1 MNSSR
6 KNYFKSTVGC
16 SQGQNDPPGSRTTSL
31 KNNNKIVTQWKAS
44 STSSYSSS
52 PSLAFSYSSSS
63 FPSPY
68 SSSPP
73 QSERRFQRY
82 KQLKE
87 IDYGRDVT
95 VISSTTSSDTTEFGP
110 DFSDFTSIADWL
122 RNNMKPQGLP
132 ARKSDDSTSI
142 GLRSGVHL
150 SLPNGQAEDNLLRF
164 ALQLHNARWSA
175 LSNRISG
182 DIFDLSGWRIPV
194 FPVDFQKSRILGYCA
209 DGSDVAIDRVDQ
221 SGIAAFVVAK
231 STTIWN
237 RYPMSIDRR
246 TI

>member
-1 MNSSR
+1 MR
-6 KNYFKSTVGC
+6 VGEWKTGDRET
-16 SQGQNDPPGSRTTSL
+16 Q
-31 KNNNKIVTQWKAS
+31 KIIDG
-44 STSSYSSS
+44 
-52 PSLAFSYSSSS
+52 SS
-63 FPSPY
+63 FEIFESKDEMHLYLTRYVEKRKDSYEDYPSP
-68 SSSPP
+68 P
-73 QSERRFQRY
+73 
-82 KQLKE
+82 
-87 IDYGRDVT
+87 
-95 VISSTTSSDTTEFGP
+95 
-110 DFSDFTSIADWL
+110 
-122 RNNMKPQGLP
+122 
-132 ARKSDDSTSI
+132 

-182 DIFDLSGWRIPV
+182 DIFDVSGWRIPV